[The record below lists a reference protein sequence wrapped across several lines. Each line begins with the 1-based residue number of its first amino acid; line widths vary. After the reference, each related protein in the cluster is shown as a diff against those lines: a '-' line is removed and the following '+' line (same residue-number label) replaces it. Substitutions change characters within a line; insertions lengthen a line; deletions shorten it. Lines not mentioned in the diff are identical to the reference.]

1 MLTRC
6 RVRATQG
13 LRCGS
18 MPVPDFQSLMRPLL
32 DVLSDGTEHP
42 LRDIKERLAV
52 ALALTAEDL
61 ELVLASGVATVF
73 SDRVGWARYYLQR
86 AGMLQQP
93 KRSVYRITDAGQRL
107 LRDVHGRISTAQL
120 MERSPELQQ
129 WVEGSRAGSGRQRP
143 EPEPPPERQGTPEET
158 LADAY
163 ASLRRAVESD
173 LLVRLRECSPSF
185 FEQVVVRLLV
195 AMGYGGSLQ
204 DAGKAIGRTGD
215 EGIDGI
221 INEDRLGLDV
231 VYVQA
236 KRWTATI
243 GRPDI
248 QQFAGALAGKRARK
262 GVFITTSGFSAEA
275 RAYVGSIEPK
285 IVLISGE
292 QLAAFMF
299 EHNVGVSPSSVYEVK
314 RIDTDF
320 FEED

>member
-1 MLTRC
+1 
-6 RVRATQG
+6 
-13 LRCGS
+13 
-18 MPVPDFQSLMRPLL
+18 MPIPDYQTLMRPILELL
-32 DVLSDGTEHP
+32 ADGAEHP
-42 LRDIKERLAV
+42 LRNIKETLAV
-52 ALALTAEDL
+52 QFALTPDEREQML
-61 ELVLASGVATVF
+61 PSGASTMF
-73 SDRVGWARYYLQR
+73 TDRVGWARYYLQR
-86 AGMLQQP
+86 AGMLRQP
-93 KRSVYRITDAGQRL
+93 RRSVYQLTDSGRTLLRNVPGRITTSH
-107 LRDVHGRISTAQL
+107 LR
-120 MERSPELQQ
+120 ERSSDFLQ
-129 WVEGSRAGSGRQRP
+129 WVDGSRPGNAKGTGGDSSLEQ
-143 EPEPPPERQGTPEET
+143 QSTPEET
-158 LADAY
+158 LANAY
-163 ASLRRAVESD
+163 LNLRRAVESD
-173 LLVRLRECSPSF
+173 LLARLRACSPGF

-262 GVFITTSGFSAEA
+262 GVFITTSGFSGDA

-299 EHNVGVSPSSVYEVK
+299 EHNVGVAPASTYEVK
-314 RIDTDF
+314 KVDADF
-320 FEED
+320 FDED